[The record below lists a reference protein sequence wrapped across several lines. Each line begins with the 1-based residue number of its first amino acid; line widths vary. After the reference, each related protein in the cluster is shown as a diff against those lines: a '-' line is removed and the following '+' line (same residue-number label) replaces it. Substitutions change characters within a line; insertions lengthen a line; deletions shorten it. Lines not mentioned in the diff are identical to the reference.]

1 MPVRYI
7 VQPLNLQGQ
16 KNREVVIGI
25 DLERMHAARQT
36 PLHELPRGLSLDEMR
51 EHILA
56 VAKKAK

>member
-1 MPVRYI
+1 M
-7 VQPLNLQGQ
+7 QPLNFQGQ
-16 KNREVVIGI
+16 KKREAEVGI

>member
-1 MPVRYI
+1 
-7 VQPLNLQGQ
+7 VQSAFMQGQ

-36 PLHELPRGLSLDEMR
+36 AVHELPRGRSLDEMR